1 MKTCLFTN
9 ARNEKNILEWV
20 LHHQK
25 LGFNY
30 IFIIDHKSIIPI
42 NKILNV
48 INPITK
54 TPKYN
59 MKNVFVLRINK
70 DKIVKTNLM
79 KFAVKFCIKNNF
91 NWLLYL
97 DSDEFLVLNYTNNVN
112 NFLQHYV
119 LYDQVGINWLLFGS
133 NYRDSSLNNNESIVE
148 SYTRSDKNL
157 NNHLKSFINI
167 QHLRYN
173 NIINIVNPH
182 AYILNNMSRSIN
194 VNYKRVNPLEPHY
207 YDTIQPFN
215 KVPAFIAHYLYQSYE
230 TYLNRKINLPRDDT
244 GTFRS
249 LINKEDFHKLNN
261 DIINTFVKDKFYS
274 NKPKLS
280 ENN

>member
-54 TPKYN
+54 TSKYN

-207 YDTIQPFN
+207 YNTIQPFN

-230 TYLNRKINLPRDDT
+230 TYLNRKINLPRDDS

-261 DIINTFVKDKFYS
+261 DIINTFVKDKFY
-274 NKPKLS
+274 
-280 ENN
+280 

>member
-79 KFAVKFCIKNNF
+79 KFAVKFCIKNHF

-133 NYRDSSLNNNESIVE
+133 NYKDSLLNNNESIVE

-167 QHLRYN
+167 PHLRYN
-173 NIINIVNPH
+173 KIINIVNPH

-249 LINKEDFHKLNN
+249 LINKEDFHKRNN
-261 DIINTFVKDKFYS
+261 DIINTFVKDKFYP
-274 NKPKLS
+274 NKTNLS
-280 ENN
+280 EK